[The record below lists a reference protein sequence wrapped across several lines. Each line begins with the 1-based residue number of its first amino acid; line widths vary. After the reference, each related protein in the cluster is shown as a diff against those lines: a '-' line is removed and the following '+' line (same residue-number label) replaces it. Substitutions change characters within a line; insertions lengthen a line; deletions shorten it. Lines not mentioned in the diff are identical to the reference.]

1 LVKIHSLFQL
11 KFLDEKFFFKY
22 LLDSKKIPSGRQ
34 KRMGQHPHLLHPVQ
48 PAKIKTSNNGFEPLH
63 GMEELWPAPGKR
75 KILLKK
81 RKTQR
86 DDR

>member
-48 PAKIKTSNNGFEPLH
+48 PAKIKTSNNGFEPLRN
-63 GMEELWPAPGKR
+63 GRTLACARKKKNSPEEEENPKR
-75 KILLKK
+75 
-81 RKTQR
+81 
-86 DDR
+86 